1 MRANRFLAVL
11 TGVLCGMTPA
21 TATVNTQASGSVAGY
36 TIPVNV
42 DEVNLAFNVRDETGR
57 WIDDLQI
64 SDLKLL
70 DNGKKPLKI
79 LSFQKLT
86 NLPVHAGILV
96 DTSRS
101 MLHDL
106 PRNRQIVSELAEHV
120 LRSGSDEA
128 FVMQFDFQ
136 ARIKQDWTRDSAAL
150 TSSMNDVA
158 KDWRSR
164 LGGTGIFD
172 SIYIACRDQFGG
184 VASGRTG
191 NFILLF
197 SDGLDNRSHAR
208 LEDVIDRCQQSH
220 TLIYAFSDEPKP
232 SHEEGQKVLQ
242 ELAAKSGGRMLY
254 DRGKGQLENLKSIE
268 GDVRNQYH
276 VVYKPA
282 NLKADGAFHR
292 IKLDCPHRTAFF
304 DVRTGYYAH
313 R

>member
-1 MRANRFLAVL
+1 VML
-11 TGVLCGMTPA
+11 TRGLVTTAWILCAIGSSRVTIYA
-21 TATVNTQASGSVAGY
+21 QAPETLVPY

-42 DEVNLAFNVRDETGR
+42 DEVNLTFSVKDEAGR
-57 WIDDLQI
+57 WIDDLQLP
-64 SDLKLL
+64 DLRLL
-70 DNGKKPLKI
+70 DNGKKPLKV

-101 MLHDL
+101 MVHDM
-106 PRNRQIVSELAEHV
+106 PRNRLIVSEMAEHV

-150 TSSMNDVA
+150 TASMNGVA

-164 LGGTGIFD
+164 LGGTGVFD

-184 VASGRTG
+184 AASGRTG

-197 SDGLDNRSHAR
+197 SDGLDNESHAR
-208 LEDVIDRCQQSH
+208 MEDVINRCQQSH
-220 TLIYAFSDEPKP
+220 TSIYVFSDEPNP

-242 ELAAKSGGRMLY
+242 ELAAKSGGRVLY
-254 DRGKGQLENLKSIE
+254 DQDKGQLENLRLIE
-268 GDVRNQYH
+268 GDVRNQYE
-276 VVYKPA
+276 VVYKPL
-282 NLKADGAFHR
+282 NLKVDGVFHR
-292 IKLDCPHRTAFF
+292 IKLDCPHRSAFF